1 MPKFISRRYVKAIK
15 EVLNS
20 IFNSKVS
27 IHKDIAEIIKSF
39 SHRPMVT
46 HGSYLISRKLNY
58 FIIEQVCSSHFVH
71 GFFCPAR
78 LRYDKNFYWYEPDI
92 WGRTNSRTKKLMRPF
107 SKVPFIKERRHIF
120 FLTCIK
126 KHGSLRL
133 ITEFIN

>member
-1 MPKFISRRYVKAIK
+1 MPEFISRRYVKAIK

-20 IFNSKVS
+20 IFDSKVS

-39 SHRPMVT
+39 SHKPKVN

-58 FIIEQVCSSHFVH
+58 FIVEKVCSSHFVK

-78 LRYDKNFYWYEPDI
+78 LRYNQHFFWYEPDI
-92 WGRTNSRTKKLMRPF
+92 WFRGNTKTKKLMRPF
-107 SKVPFIKERRHIF
+107 SEAPFVKQRRHHY

-126 KHGSLRL
+126 KHESMRPL
-133 ITEFIN
+133 TEFAH